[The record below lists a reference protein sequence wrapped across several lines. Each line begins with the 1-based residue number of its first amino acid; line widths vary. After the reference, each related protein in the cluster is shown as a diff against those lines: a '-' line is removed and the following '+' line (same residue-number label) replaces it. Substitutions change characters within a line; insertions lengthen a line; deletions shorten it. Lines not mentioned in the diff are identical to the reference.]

1 MDQIIGLER
10 NVYLSVIVPAYNA
23 EPYLEQCI
31 SSIKGQSYS
40 DIQIILVDDGSTDRT
55 GLICDKYAE
64 SDARIEVIH
73 KPNGGLVSARKAE
86 GNTKSGRTV

>member
-31 SSIKGQSYS
+31 LSIKGQSYS

-73 KPNGGLVSARKAE
+73 KPNGGDRK
-86 GNTKSGRTV
+86 SVV

>member
-23 EPYLEQCI
+23 ESYLEQCI

-40 DIQIILVDDGSTDRT
+40 DIQIILVDDGSTDHWVLSVINMRNRT
-55 GLICDKYAE
+55 RGLK
-64 SDARIEVIH
+64 
-73 KPNGGLVSARKAE
+73 
-86 GNTKSGRTV
+86 